1 MQNSQTT
8 SSLHT
13 TCFWIASSIV
23 LEPTINTLLHIQYIA
38 QKLYVILFIWSI
50 PCKTK
55 SECNCEKWRLH
66 NTPIRTVTHSCHLF
80 TNTHTTLPSP
90 PKVHTFP
97 NTLTHAAVSMSLIA
111 AGTGVVRLAWG
122 VAHTSRDLVGW
133 VRGRDYWGRARETQ
147 VAAIMVE
154 ALHLT
159 LTRLW
164 DSFTF
169 IYVWEGKG
177 NMFRDLELHFL

>member
-80 TNTHTTLPSP
+80 TNTHTTLPSQSTHIS
-90 PKVHTFP
+90 KHTHP
-97 NTLTHAAVSMSLIA
+97 RSCLHEPHSRWDRGCKA
-111 AGTGVVRLAWG
+111 RLRCCPHQQG
-122 VAHTSRDLVGW
+122 FGW
-133 VRGRDYWGRARETQ
+133 VGQGQGLLRQSAGDTSSRHNGWSTSSHPYTPLG
-147 VAAIMVE
+147 
-154 ALHLT
+154 
-159 LTRLW
+159 
-164 DSFTF
+164 
-169 IYVWEGKG
+169 
-177 NMFRDLELHFL
+177 